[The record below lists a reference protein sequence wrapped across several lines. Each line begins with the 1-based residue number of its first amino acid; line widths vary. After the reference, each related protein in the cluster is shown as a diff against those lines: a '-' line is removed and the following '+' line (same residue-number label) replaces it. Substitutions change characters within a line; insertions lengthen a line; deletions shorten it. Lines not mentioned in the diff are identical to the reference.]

1 MFASP
6 SRTQLNNQRPSTTAN
21 GGSRGNTRTMLG
33 SPDGS
38 PMRASQKSPLKSTLK
53 KRKLSP
59 KKEHHHHHDDHHHHN
74 VHVDLESPTSISMK
88 NSYIIKNAD
97 PSFEAYY
104 NTMRK
109 RTKILG

>member
-1 MFASP
+1 
-6 SRTQLNNQRPSTTAN
+6 
-21 GGSRGNTRTMLG
+21 MLV

-38 PMRASQKSPLKSTLK
+38 PMRASQKSPLKSTMK
-53 KRKLSP
+53 KRKNSP
-59 KKEHHHHHDDHHHHN
+59 KKDHHHHHDDHHHN

-109 RTKILG
+109 RSKILGQQMPTIPEFGTIQVVKNDNGVRT